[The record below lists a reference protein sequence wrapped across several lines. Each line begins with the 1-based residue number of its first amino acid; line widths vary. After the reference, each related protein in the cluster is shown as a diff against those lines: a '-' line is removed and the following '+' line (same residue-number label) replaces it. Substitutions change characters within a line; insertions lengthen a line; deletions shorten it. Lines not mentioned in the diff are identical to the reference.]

1 MGGGSRVYTLNCYE
15 SLFTKHT
22 GPIYSYTR
30 NIGDL
35 QDSSASPVFVHPH
48 LGRPDQLCGTFRREG
63 FWVKQTVSCRV
74 PYTTSFDPAL
84 LRMFSL
90 PPGSPFSRDN
100 DILQ

>member
-1 MGGGSRVYTLNCYE
+1 MYIRLIAMSRFSQNTRDR
-15 SLFTKHT
+15 SIAT
-22 GPIYSYTR
+22 PIILEISR
-30 NIGDL
+30 I
-35 QDSSASPVFVHPH
+35 SSASPVFVHPH